1 MIGPAIVKEIQL
13 LLHDR
18 GALASLFALPL
29 IFVIAFGSMFGGG
42 GGGDRARVIGVHYHA
57 ENKTAA
63 RIVAAL
69 DKSKT
74 FRVKA
79 IDTVKGVETYVAGKD
94 GRVGLILPH
103 KMDPSGK
110 HPAELIIDEGASIRF
125 RGPIIGAVHG
135 LIMRAIDPA
144 AAASEGPRMLITRSP
159 PGIKKPLKGIDG
171 FQVSVPG
178 NAVLFG
184 FFLALTVALSFVEE
198 RKSGTWR
205 RLLAAPVHRPT
216 LLVAK
221 LVPYFIVGLVQM
233 AFLLGLGALAFGM
246 QVAGSVVALCVLT
259 VAVVFCAVALGLF
272 IASFGGTEKQVGS
285 VGSIIILVMGLL
297 GGAMVPRLMMPETM
311 QKIGLAVPHGWALE
325 GYYDVLIRRGTTL
338 ADIAGPIVAVVGFG
352 VVFTVIGALNFKFE
366 R

>member
-1 MIGPAIVKEIQL
+1 MIRRAVVKECQL
-13 LLHDR
+13 LLQDR

-29 IFVIAFGSMFGGG
+29 IFVITFGFMFSGVSSQ
-42 GGGDRARVIGVHYHA
+42 DKARVIAVHYHK
-57 ENKTAA
+57 ENKLAA
-63 RIVAAL
+63 RIV
-69 DKSKT
+69 KT
-74 FRVKA
+74 IDGSGMFRVDYVA
-79 IDTVKGVETYVAGKD
+79 TVKGVEEYVAGSD

-103 KMDPSGK
+103 KLN
-110 HPAELIIDEGASIRF
+110 PAGGVPAQLIIDEAASIQF
-125 RGPIIGAVHG
+125 RGPVVGAIRSLVG
-135 LIMRAIDPA
+135 KGMAPGDPSAKPPDFLAI
-144 AAASEGPRMLITRSP
+144 RTP
-159 PGIKKPLKGIDG
+159 PGIKKPMKNVSG

-198 RKSGTWR
+198 RRSGTWR

-221 LVPYFIVGLVQM
+221 LVPYFLVGLVQM
-233 AFLLGLGALAFGM
+233 GFLLGVGALAFGM

-259 VAVVFCAVALGLF
+259 VAVVFCATGLGLF

-297 GGAMVPRLMMPETM
+297 GGAMVPRMVMPESM
-311 QKIGLAVPHGWALE
+311 QQIGLAVPHGWALE
-325 GYYDVLIRRGTTL
+325 GYYDVLIREGTTL
-338 ADIAGPIVAVVGFG
+338 GDIGVPILAVFGFG
-352 VVFTVIGALNFKFE
+352 VVFTVVGALKFKFE